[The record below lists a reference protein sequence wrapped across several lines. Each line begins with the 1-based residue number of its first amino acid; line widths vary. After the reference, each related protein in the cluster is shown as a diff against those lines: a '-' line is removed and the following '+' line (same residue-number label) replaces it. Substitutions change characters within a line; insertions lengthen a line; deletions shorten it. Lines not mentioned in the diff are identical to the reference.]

1 MSSSVFIDEVIFSG
15 SLIETFNSFYI
26 LLFFSS
32 LTIIIFYYFFKN
44 ALIISI
50 PIVTYPILNLHI
62 GGLFFCLQNQYK
74 IPIKTSLIIYLMT
87 WLPVLMVALFIYL
100 TNKKLFVYDFKSI
113 QLFLRN
119 NKSLKIGNLFLMFIS
134 LISITFFI
142 INPEIREILLNP
154 RLTRKI
160 LLQQNLLVL
169 ITLPSLLFAVFSA
182 FSLINK
188 SYIYLIFYFLL
199 LFFLGS
205 KSFLFLPLLLFFTY
219 RSIHLMKLPK
229 LKNLIIF
236 SSLILLLITFSA
248 QLYNFLKGQDYTSII
263 LQLAST
269 FDYIGGFNYF
279 IQNNGPGITEGQIAK
294 TSYLSFIPRFL
305 FENKPSIYGVSLM
318 HAKLVPELVKLN
330 FYPSFYEDFAS
341 YLADYGIFLGILMRT
356 ILKFLLVIPIVF
368 KEFRKNKILFISYV
382 FFICNQYSGIIT
394 LIILSSNKF
403 FKQNINIKE
412 NNEVNY
418 FEQTNS

>member
-1 MSSSVFIDEVIFSG
+1 MSSSVYTDEIIFSA

-32 LTIIIFYYFFKN
+32 LTILIFYYFFKN

-50 PIVTYPILNLHI
+50 PIIIYPILNLHI

-74 IPIKTSLIIYLMT
+74 IPIQTSLIIYLMT
-87 WLPVLMVALFIYL
+87 WLPVLMVALFISL
-100 TNKKLFVYDFKSI
+100 TNKKIFVTDLKSF

-119 NKSLKIGNLFLMFIS
+119 NKSLKIFNLFLMSIS
-134 LISITFFI
+134 LISIAFFI
-142 INPEIREILLNP
+142 INPVVREFFLNP
-154 RLTRKI
+154 RLTRKF
-160 LLQQNLLVL
+160 LLQQNLLVFT
-169 ITLPSLLFAVFSA
+169 TLPSLLFAVFSA

-188 SYIYLIFYFLL
+188 TYIYLIFYFLL

-263 LQLAST
+263 PQLAST

-279 IQNNGPGITEGQIAK
+279 LQNNGPGITEGQIAK

-305 FENKPSIYGVSLM
+305 FENKPIIYGHSLT
-318 HAKLVPELVKLN
+318 HAKLVPELLKEN
-330 FYPSFYEDFAS
+330 WHPSFYESFS
-341 YLADYGIFLGILMRT
+341 NYLADYGIFIGILMSS
-356 ILKFLLVIPIVF
+356 IAKFLLVIPIVF
-368 KEFRKNKILFISYV
+368 KEIRKNKTLFISYI
-382 FFICNQYSGIIT
+382 FYMCNPYTGIIT
-394 LIILSSNKF
+394 LIILSSSKF
-403 FKQNINIKE
+403 FKQKINIKE

-418 FEQTNS
+418 FEKNTS